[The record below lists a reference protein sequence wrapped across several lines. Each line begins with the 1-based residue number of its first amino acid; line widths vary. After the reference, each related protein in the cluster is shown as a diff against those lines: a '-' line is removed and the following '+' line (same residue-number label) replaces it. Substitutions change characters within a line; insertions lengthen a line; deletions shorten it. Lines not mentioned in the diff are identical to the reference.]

1 MLAQKL
7 FAQADLDSTTAVA
20 QGHKN
25 QLPNVPQQHNP
36 AGTFGLLA
44 LIAVLKS
51 ALDIFGLLSTLIS
64 ATVRVNAKFFNPGQ
78 FLLPLLFKPALPF

>member
-7 FAQADLDSTTAVA
+7 FAQADLDNTTAVA
-20 QGHKN
+20 QSHKN
-25 QLPNVPQQHNP
+25 QLPNVPQQHDS

-44 LIAVLKS
+44 LISVLKL

-64 ATVRVNAKFFNPGQ
+64 ATVRVYALFFNPGQ
-78 FLLPLLFKPALPF
+78 FLQPLLF